1 MNETNKALKA
11 GNNNAR
17 IVSASELKIRYGN
30 NGLTN
35 RQAIAYGAE
44 MFKLGINYAVIA
56 ISQGE
61 DPDKGD
67 GTK

>member
-1 MNETNKALKA
+1 MNEINNTLKA
-11 GNNNAR
+11 GNHNAR

-35 RQAIAYGAE
+35 RQAIDYGAY

-56 ISQGE
+56 IQGE

-67 GTK
+67 GTND